1 MKPSRSSI
9 PLGTGVEAMAALSA
23 LPPLE
28 TEVSPTRE
36 ETGRTQSFAIRGAS
50 TEEFAAGKDKGPRG
64 ARKPAALCPTPA
76 GSRQCPRPRSAPE
89 EQLSSCPTAPK
100 APSDPRCEWRC
111 CLGCRKG
118 LPSFPFPSLRAM
130 FDHAWERYFEEAN
143 EKSRFSTAFTQF
155 AVRSTFPN
163 VQALDTTFLS
173 FLFSFF
179 SFSLF
184 PIFLPTET
192 NLPLLKDRGF
202 TPRSSSPDGSARTTR
217 SVPALSG
224 VPSFRCPSVRVGR
237 CCCDPHRRAGW
248 AAPHRQT
255 PPCSEVIFL
264 NRAKTSAS
272 AGLSFFPPLR
282 F

>member
-1 MKPSRSSI
+1 LTTRGKGTSKRQTKSR
-9 PLGTGVEAMAALSA
+9 AF
-23 LPPLE
+23 LPPL
-28 TEVSPTRE
+28 PNL
-36 ETGRTQSFAIRGAS
+36 Q
-50 TEEFAAGKDKGPRG
+50 
-64 ARKPAALCPTPA
+64 
-76 GSRQCPRPRSAPE
+76 
-89 EQLSSCPTAPK
+89 
-100 APSDPRCEWRC
+100 
-111 CLGCRKG
+111 
-118 LPSFPFPSLRAM
+118 
-130 FDHAWERYFEEAN
+130 FE
-143 EKSRFSTAFTQF
+143 
-155 AVRSTFPN
+155 VRSQTSKHSTPRF
-163 VQALDTTFLS
+163 FLFFS
-173 FLFSFF
+173 FLFF
-179 SFSLF
+179 SCSLF

-192 NLPLLKDRGF
+192 NLPLPKDRGF

-237 CCCDPHRRAGW
+237 CCCDPHCRAGW